1 MATGTGVLTG
11 VYLTLS
17 ADHSVLLDCGEGT
30 YGQLVR
36 LQGEQ
41 RAAETLRRLGAI
53 YISHLHAD
61 HHIGTELVRVNTH
74 RGKHKGTR

>member
-1 MATGTGVLTG
+1 M
-11 VYLTLS
+11 
-17 ADHSVLLDCGEGT
+17 DCGEGT

-36 LQGEQ
+36 LEGLQ

-61 HHIGTELVRVNTH
+61 HHIGTEGRLGREGQTL
-74 RGKHKGTR
+74 G